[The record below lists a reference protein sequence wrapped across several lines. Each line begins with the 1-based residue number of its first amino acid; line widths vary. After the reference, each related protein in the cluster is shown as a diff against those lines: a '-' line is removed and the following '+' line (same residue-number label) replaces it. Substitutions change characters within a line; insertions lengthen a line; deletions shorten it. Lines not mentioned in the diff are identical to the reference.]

1 MDWDETM
8 DRLTE
13 ELQELFK
20 NDQINLRKRE
30 KLIMSLE
37 RRNRNLRQSIDPA
50 DQPRH
55 RKLKGNIHLIRRMR
69 SEIKKAHLERQR
81 NRIRELQ
88 TESESHSLVPIAIG
102 VIIVLCL
109 VAFRMRRTI

>member
-37 RRNRNLRQSIDPA
+37 RRNRNLRQSIDRA
-50 DQPRH
+50 DQLRH
-55 RKLKGNIHLIRRMR
+55 RKLKDNIHLIRRMR